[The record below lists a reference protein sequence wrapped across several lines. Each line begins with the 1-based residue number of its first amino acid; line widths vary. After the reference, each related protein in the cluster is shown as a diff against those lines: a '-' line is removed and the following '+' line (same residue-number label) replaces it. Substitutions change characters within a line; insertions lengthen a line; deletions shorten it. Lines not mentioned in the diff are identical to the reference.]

1 MVTIPHMGA
10 TIYFRN
16 SKIVVPV
23 SELADALHQLTIAEA
38 SLAAFAN
45 SSGGNAL
52 PSIAAEVPATASLP
66 RSEQVLAL
74 DFLKLIKD
82 FSRSGG
88 APQTDVM
95 RVLGATHPKGIGSK
109 AALVNRAIA
118 SVGFKVEDVYS
129 NDRDP
134 SGARYW
140 KARSELNRAMEALGL
155 PGGTLNETQDK
166 QETLI

>member
-1 MVTIPHMGA
+1 MGA

-45 SSGGNAL
+45 SSGGHAL
-52 PSIAAEVPATASLP
+52 PIAAEVLPTASLP

-88 APQTDVM
+88 APQADVM
-95 RVLGATHPKGIGSK
+95 RVLGAIHPKGIGSK

-118 SVGFKVEDVYS
+118 SLGFKVEDVYS

-134 SGARYW
+134 SGARSW
-140 KARSELNRAMEALGL
+140 KARSELDRAMEALGL